1 MHWIAVRL
9 YEMGDILTKY
19 YLLSQASSVTR
30 HVVIRKGNIKC
41 SAKDMKNNVFVE
53 WLDRDYAAYILKA
66 SKTFT
71 APIYICIKIYCYD
84 PH

>member
-1 MHWIAVRL
+1 
-9 YEMGDILTKY
+9 MGDILTKY

-53 WLDRDYAAYILKA
+53 WLDRDYAAYI
-66 SKTFT
+66 
-71 APIYICIKIYCYD
+71 
-84 PH
+84 

>member
-1 MHWIAVRL
+1 
-9 YEMGDILTKY
+9 
-19 YLLSQASSVTR
+19 
-30 HVVIRKGNIKC
+30 VIRKGNIKC

>member
-1 MHWIAVRL
+1 MHWISVRL
-9 YEMGDILTKY
+9 YEMGNRLTKY
-19 YLLSQASSVTR
+19 YLLSQASSLTR